1 MFSAYALI
9 LWAYQLVTHV
19 SYVVALRQFSIVLGV
34 IAGTFLFH
42 EPAPRWRIGMA
53 CLIVAGV
60 VLISL
65 KG

>member
-1 MFSAYALI
+1 
-9 LWAYQLVTHV
+9 
-19 SYVVALRQFSIVLGV
+19 VALRQFSIVLGV